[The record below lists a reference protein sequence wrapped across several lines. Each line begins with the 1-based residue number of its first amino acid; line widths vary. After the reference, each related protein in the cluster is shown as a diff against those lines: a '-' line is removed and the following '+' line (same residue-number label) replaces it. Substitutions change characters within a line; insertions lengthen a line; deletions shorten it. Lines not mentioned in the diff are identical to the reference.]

1 MELEVWFL
9 YRCMRPVVGM
19 WSLRSVPTKHPGC
32 PTTASVAGFDCHIVA
47 LDAVSMGLMTATN
60 VAIILSDATSFW

>member
-19 WSLRSVPTKHPGC
+19 WSLRSVPTKHPC
-32 PTTASVAGFDCHIVA
+32 PATTCSVAGLACHIVA
-47 LDAVSMGLMTATN
+47 LGAVGMALMTPAKIATFLSK
-60 VAIILSDATSFW
+60 AI